1 MPQAIEVPTTL
12 AHARG
17 AYTAT
22 AHLGEHGQPAQLI
35 LDTGS
40 SSLVVRPHAY
50 DPARDGCLQATPW
63 VQEVRYG
70 GGAWAGPVLRSRL
83 AFGHG
88 HHQRRIDDA
97 LFAWCETDDRL
108 FQGADG
114 LWGLAYRGL
123 DPARDA
129 SAVLASRGHAPPLS
143 WPWPFDDGHPLD
155 LAAFDTFLHSL
166 PRTLLTPAFTALEEE
181 GVLRNCFG
189 FAAARAVVHVAEP
202 GASAARLAADPLNR
216 GTLVLGG
223 GSEQQHLYHGG
234 FQDVRVV
241 HDEYY
246 ELNLRAVRVGDGQPV
261 AVAPAAPAD
270 GEPRGN
276 ALLDTGCS
284 LLMFDADTYAAVAA
298 ALAAIDPD
306 FPAWIERSQACLAR
320 GHGLPA
326 GDVDLSRWPD
336 LHLLL
341 EAPGGGEASLRL
353 ATSRLWARN
362 APAPGE
368 CLCLLAPP
376 PAAFRD
382 RSLLGLPVLAGRYAI
397 FDRSAGQG
405 LGRVR
410 FARGRE
416 ASRC

>member
-1 MPQAIEVPTTL
+1 MPAALEIPTTL

-22 AHLGEHGQPAQLI
+22 ARLGEHGEPAQLI

-40 SSLVVRPHAY
+40 SSMVVRPKAY
-50 DPARDGCLQATPW
+50 DPGRDGCLRATPW
-63 VQEVRYG
+63 LQEVRYG

-114 LWGLAYRGL
+114 LWGLAYRSL

-129 SAVLASRGHAPPLS
+129 SALLAAQGHAPPLS
-143 WPWPFDDGHPLD
+143 WPWPYDRGH
-155 LAAFDTFLHSL
+155 AFDLDAFDAFLHTL
-166 PRTLLTPAFTALEEE
+166 PRTLLTPAFSALEEE
-181 GVLRNCFG
+181 GVVRNR
-189 FAAARAVVHVAEP
+189 FALAAGRAVVHVAEAN
-202 GASAARLAADPLNR
+202 ASTARLEADPLNR

-223 GSEQQHLYHGG
+223 GSEHQHLYRGA

-246 ELNLRAVRVGDGQPV
+246 EVNLRALRVGQGDPIP
-261 AVAPAAPAD
+261 VAPAAAAAD
-270 GEPRGN
+270 GARGN

-284 LLMFDADTYAAVAA
+284 LLMFDAATHEALVA
-298 ALAAIDPD
+298 ALARIDPA
-306 FPAWIERSQACLAR
+306 FPAWIERSRQALAE
-320 GHGLPA
+320 GHGLPSDA
-326 GDVDLSRWPD
+326 IDLQRWPD
-336 LHLLL
+336 LHLVL
-341 EAPGGGEASLRL
+341 EAPGGGETHLRL
-353 ATSRLWARN
+353 PASQAWARN

-376 PAAFRD
+376 PPSFRG
-382 RSLLGLPVLAGRYAI
+382 RSLLGLPVFAGRYAV
-397 FDRSAGQG
+397 FDRGAGQG
-405 LGRVR
+405 LGSVR
-410 FARGRE
+410 FATARDT
-416 ASRC
+416 A